1 MPELNEPIKQLVI
14 SQDEII
20 NLLKDIELLILI
32 FEKFNPDTS
41 EFQIAYTI
49 NKKLLNERSSKYDNQ
64 IRQEN

>member
-41 EFQIAYTI
+41 EFPIAYTI